1 MTPFLSSK
9 DFLAE
14 FILEQAS
21 AQPMDRRI
29 LLYRALSTELRD
41 CGLQDKCTALA
52 DELEAI
58 EARHQQ
64 LLLDLRARG
73 SS

>member
-1 MTPFLSSK
+1 MTPARQLLTQFV
-9 DFLAE
+9 
-14 FILEQAS
+14 LEQS
-21 AQPMDRRI
+21 INEPLQLRM
-29 LLYRALSTELRD
+29 LLYRALAAELPGRSPEFR
-41 CGLQDKCTALA
+41 QFTSLA

-73 SS
+73 GVR